1 MLISEEHL
9 SKEVKRHITDP
20 EYGGEAIEFAPQISS
35 AINALGAEDVL
46 DYGAGKGELHRH
58 LVLDHRVAL
67 HLYDPAIKQ
76 ISELPDPH
84 EMTLC
89 VNVLDHVEDECI
101 DAVLDDLKRCTL
113 KASFIVIGEDDR
125 DMEWWL
131 PKLTCRFRIE
141 SLVRSDKDFFIIA
154 SAKEWQ

>member
-1 MLISEEHL
+1 MLISEDRL
-9 SKEVKRHITDP
+9 SEEVRKHITDP
-20 EYGGEAIEFAPQISS
+20 EYGGESVQWAAQISQ
-35 AINALGAEDVL
+35 AINALQAEDVL

-76 ISELPDPH
+76 ISEPPEPH

-89 VNVLDHVEDECI
+89 INVLDCVESDCLYE
-101 DAVLDDLKRCTL
+101 VLDDLKRCTK
-113 KASFIVIGEDDR
+113 KATFIVIREDER

-131 PKLTCRFRIE
+131 GKITARFRIE
-141 SLVRSDKDFFIIA
+141 SLVRSDMDFFIIA
-154 SAKEWQ
+154 SARDEH